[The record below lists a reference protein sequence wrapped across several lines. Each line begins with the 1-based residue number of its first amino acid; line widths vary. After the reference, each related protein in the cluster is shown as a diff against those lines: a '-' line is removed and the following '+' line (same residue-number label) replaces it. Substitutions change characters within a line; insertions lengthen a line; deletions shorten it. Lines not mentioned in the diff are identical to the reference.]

1 MSHSVQLAK
10 IATNPPAHIKKSKIL
25 SEMVSLLKQLSEI
38 QEKLYAQHAFSVLI
52 VLQGMDT
59 SGKDS
64 AVKQVFTG
72 VNPAGCNVTSFKAP
86 TAIELD
92 HHFLWRISKE
102 CPQKGM
108 IHIFN
113 RSHYED
119 ILVPLVKQTLSEK
132 KIKERCEEINVFEK
146 GLMAEHTIILKFFLH
161 VSQEEQFKRLEERKE
176 NPRKQWK
183 FNKEDIIDIDK
194 HHHYAKAYQFIFDHD
209 ANLIPWTIIPA
220 DKKWFKNYCILN
232 HIVKT
237 LSQYRFSYPQI
248 KSNINRQQ

>member
-1 MSHSVQLAK
+1 MSHSVQLSE
-10 IATNPPAHIKKSKIL
+10 IATKPSSKIKKSDIL
-25 SEMVSLLKQLSEI
+25 AEMDSLLEELSEI

-86 TAIELD
+86 TVIEQD
-92 HHFLWRISKE
+92 HHFLWRISKA

-119 ILVPLVKQTLSEK
+119 ILVPMVQQALSEK
-132 KIKERCEEINVFEK
+132 KLKERCEEINVFEK
-146 GLMAEHTIILKFFLH
+146 GLIGAHTVLIKFFLH
-161 VSQEEQFKRLEERKE
+161 VSQEEQLERLKERKE
-176 NPRKQWK
+176 NPNKQWK
-183 FNKEDIIDIDK
+183 YNKEDVVDIDK
-194 HHHYAKAYQFIFDHD
+194 HKKYAKAYQFIFDHD
-209 ANLIPWTIIPA
+209 TNIAPWNIIPA

-232 HIVKT
+232 HIVQT
-237 LSQYRFSYPQI
+237 LRQYRFSYPQLTDEVS
-248 KSNINRQQ
+248 K

>member
-1 MSHSVQLAK
+1 MSHSVQLSE
-10 IATNPPAHIKKSKIL
+10 IATRPSSKIKKSDIL
-25 SEMVSLLKQLSEI
+25 AKMDSLAEQLSEI

-72 VNPAGCNVTSFKAP
+72 VNPAGCNVISFKTP

-92 HHFLWRISKE
+92 HHFLWRISKA
-102 CPQKGM
+102 CPPKGI

-119 ILVPLVKQTLSEK
+119 ILVPMVQQTLSDK
-132 KIKERCEEINVFEK
+132 KLKERCEEINVFEK
-146 GLMAEHTIILKFFLH
+146 GLTAAHTIIIKFFLH
-161 VSQEEQFKRLEERKE
+161 ISQEEQLKRLQERKD
-176 NPRKQWK
+176 NPRKHWK
-183 FNKEDIIDIDK
+183 FNKQDIADIDK
-194 HHHYAKAYQFIFDHD
+194 HKKYAKAYQFIFDHD
-209 ANLIPWTIIPA
+209 ANISPWNIIPA

-232 HIVKT
+232 HIVQT
-237 LSQYRFSYPQI
+237 LEQYHFAFPELVTE
-248 KSNINRQQ
+248 

>member
-1 MSHSVQLAK
+1 MSHSVQLSEIDTK
-10 IATNPPAHIKKSKIL
+10 PSSKTKKSEIR
-25 SEMVSLLKQLSEI
+25 SEMSSLLEQLTDI
-38 QEKLYAQHAFSVLI
+38 QERLYAQHAFSVLI

-86 TAIELD
+86 TPIELD
-92 HHFLWRISKE
+92 HHFLWRISKK

-119 ILVPLVKQTLSEK
+119 ILVPMVKQTLSEK
-132 KIKERCEEINVFEK
+132 KLKERCEEINVFEK
-146 GLMAEHTIILKFFLH
+146 GLLNDHTIIMKFFLH
-161 VSQEEQFKRLEERKE
+161 VSQEQQFKRLEERKS
-176 NPRKQWK
+176 NPNKHWK
-183 FNKEDIIDIDK
+183 YSKEDIVDIEK
-194 HHHYAKAYQFIFDHD
+194 HKKYANAYQFIFDHD
-209 ANLIPWTIIPA
+209 ANLTPWTIIPA
-220 DKKWFKNYCILN
+220 DKKWYKNYCILN

-237 LSQYRFSYPQI
+237 LKQYAIEFPELVD
-248 KSNINRQQ
+248 

>member
-1 MSHSVQLAK
+1 MSHSVQLSE
-10 IATNPPAHIKKSKIL
+10 IATMPASKYKKSEGKA
-25 SEMVSLLKQLSEI
+25 EMISLLKKLSEI
-38 QEKLYAQHAFSVLI
+38 QEMLYASHKYAVLI

-72 VNPAGCNVTSFKAP
+72 VNPAGCNVTSFKVP

-92 HHFLWRISKE
+92 HHFLWRISNA
-102 CPQKGM
+102 CPSKGM

-119 ILVPLVKQTLSEK
+119 ILVPLVKQNLSDK
-132 KIKERCEEINVFEK
+132 KIKERCEEIKMFER
-146 GLMAEHTIILKFFLH
+146 GLSESDTILMKFFLH
-161 VSQEEQFKRLEERKE
+161 VSQEEQIKRLEERKN

-183 FNKEDIIDIDK
+183 YNKEDVIDIDK
-194 HHHYAKAYQFIFDHD
+194 HKKYAKAYQFIFDHD

-237 LSQYRFSYPQI
+237 LEHYHFNYPSI
-248 KSNINRQQ
+248 